1 MYLTHFGLKKNP
13 FALAPDPKFYFDTEA
28 HRVAM
33 AVLEYSVLKAN
44 DFCLLTGQVGCG
56 KTTLVRLLVERIS
69 GRSEVGV
76 VYQTHHAFG
85 DLMDW
90 VFDAFDLELP
100 AESSMRIRQFR
111 RYLDG
116 FVDHPAPPVLIF
128 DEAQNLSREDLDAV
142 RVLSN
147 LNADGKQRIQL
158 ILVGQPEIRNTLRQ
172 PDMRQLVQ
180 RIAVDCDLRALTLEE
195 LSAYITH
202 RLELAGCHRKLFT
215 DEAVVAIHQYGRGVP
230 RVSNALCDLSLL
242 FAQTDG
248 AQTVCRE
255 VVDEVVKQKC
265 AEGLYWIPDPASQ
278 VVPIPRHHKAQAQ
291 IPAPE

>member
-1 MYLTHFGLKKNP
+1 MYLTHFGLAKNP
-13 FALAPDPKFYFDTEA
+13 FALAPDPHFYFPTEA

-33 AVLEYSVLKAN
+33 AVLEYSVLRAN

-56 KTTLVRLLVERIS
+56 KTTLVRLLVDRIAR
-69 GRSEVGV
+69 RSAVGV

-90 VFDAFDLELP
+90 VFDAFDLDLP
-100 AESSMRIRQFR
+100 AEPSMRIRHFR
-111 RYLDG
+111 RYLESFQG
-116 FVDHPAPPVLIF
+116 EEAPPVLIF

-180 RIAVDCDLRALTLEE
+180 RISVDCDLRTLTLEE
-195 LSAYITH
+195 LFAYISH
-202 RLELAGCHRKLFT
+202 RLDMAGCQRNLFA

-230 RVSNALCDLSLL
+230 RVTNALCDLSLL

-248 AQTVCRE
+248 AEIVSRA

-265 AEGLYWIPDPASQ
+265 AEGLYWIPDSASQ
-278 VVPIPRHHKAQAQ
+278 VVPMPRHHKAQTQ
-291 IPAPE
+291 LPAPE